1 MITII
6 RCFKIRFLKTNDEV
20 SVVSVEVVDFP
31 SQFVSQ
37 KPTMILF
44 DEVLGS
50 IKIGDD
56 ILVKVLNNLAYAKIG
71 FRKPDILPFRSHF
84 L

>member
-1 MITII
+1 
-6 RCFKIRFLKTNDEV
+6 
-20 SVVSVEVVDFP
+20 
-31 SQFVSQ
+31 
-37 KPTMILF
+37 MILF